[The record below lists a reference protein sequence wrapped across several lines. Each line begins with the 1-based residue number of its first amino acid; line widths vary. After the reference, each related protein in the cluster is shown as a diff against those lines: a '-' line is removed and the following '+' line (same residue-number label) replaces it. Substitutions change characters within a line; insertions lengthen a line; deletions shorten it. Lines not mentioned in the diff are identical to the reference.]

1 MVRHKLYGII
11 ILTLFTS
18 CEIIGKR
25 YLQDEMTQV
34 PTNNKIFNRKNRNL
48 PKEID
53 TNYIYD
59 LVAVGYC
66 DKNFER
72 TRESPVLGAYYIQFY
87 NNGAVRFMDYLEPN
101 PEKSGNRGVFYI
113 RNEKMFIDKF
123 GLSSDRSGIT
133 YPYTLKVDGDYIYLR
148 TFQKE
153 FFSESSESLCFV
165 YKKSDERISE
175 EWQKYP
181 SDW

>member
-1 MVRHKLYGII
+1 MIKDKLLYGII

-25 YLQDEMTQV
+25 YLQDKMTQV

-66 DKNFER
+66 DKNFEQ
-72 TRESPVLGAYYIQFY
+72 TRESSVLVAYYIQLY
-87 NNGAVRFMDYLEPN
+87 NNGAVRLEPN
-101 PEKSGNRGVFYI
+101 PKKSGNRGVF
-113 RNEKMFIDKF
+113 
-123 GLSSDRSGIT
+123 L
-133 YPYTLKVDGDYIYLR
+133 
-148 TFQKE
+148 
-153 FFSESSESLCFV
+153 
-165 YKKSDERISE
+165 YKK
-175 EWQKYP
+175 
-181 SDW
+181 

>member
-25 YLQDEMTQV
+25 YLQDKMTQV

-48 PKEID
+48 PNEIE
-53 TNYIYD
+53 TNHIYD

-87 NNGAVRFMDYLEPN
+87 NNGAVRIIDYLEPN

-113 RNEKMFIDKF
+113 KNEKMFIDKF
-123 GLSSDRSGIT
+123 GLFSDRSGTT
-133 YPYTLKVDGDYIYLR
+133 YSYSIKIEGDYIYLR
-148 TFQKE
+148 TFQKV
-153 FFSESSESLCFV
+153 FFSESLESLCFV
-165 YKKSDERISE
+165 YKKSDERTPE
-175 EWQKYP
+175 EWKKYDV
-181 SDW
+181 DW

>member
-1 MVRHKLYGII
+1 MMIKDKLLYGII

-25 YLQDEMTQV
+25 YLQDKMTQV

-48 PKEID
+48 LKEID

-72 TRESPVLGAYYIQFY
+72 TRESLVLGAYHIQFIIM
-87 NNGAVRFMDYLEPN
+87 A
-101 PEKSGNRGVFYI
+101 
-113 RNEKMFIDKF
+113 
-123 GLSSDRSGIT
+123 
-133 YPYTLKVDGDYIYLR
+133 
-148 TFQKE
+148 Q
-153 FFSESSESLCFV
+153 
-165 YKKSDERISE
+165 
-175 EWQKYP
+175 
-181 SDW
+181 

>member
-25 YLQDEMTQV
+25 YLQDKMTQV
-34 PTNNKIFNRKNRNL
+34 PTNNKIFNWKNRNL

-59 LVAVGYC
+59 LVTVGYC

-72 TRESPVLGAYYIQFY
+72 TRESSVLGAYYIQFY

-101 PEKSGNRGVFYI
+101 PENSGNQ
-113 RNEKMFIDKF
+113 KMFIDKF

-133 YPYTLKVDGDYIYLR
+133 YSYRLKVEGDYIYLR
-148 TFQKE
+148 RFQKV

-165 YKKSDERISE
+165 YKKSDEKIPE
-175 EWQKYP
+175 DWQKYP
-181 SDW
+181 ADW

>member
-1 MVRHKLYGII
+1 MIKDKLLYGII

-25 YLQDEMTQV
+25 YLQDKMTQV

-53 TNYIYD
+53 ANYIYD

-66 DKNFER
+66 DKNFEQ

-87 NNGAVRFMDYLEPN
+87 NNGAVRFINYLEPN
-101 PEKSGNRGVFYI
+101 SEKSGSRGVFYI

-133 YPYTLKVDGDYIYLR
+133 YSYSVKVEGDYIFLLDDNFLVPRNEYI
-148 TFQKE
+148 
-153 FFSESSESLCFV
+153 CFV
-165 YKKSDERISE
+165 YKKSAERILAD
-175 EWQKYP
+175 WKKYP

>member
-1 MVRHKLYGII
+1 MIKDKLLYGII

-25 YLQDEMTQV
+25 YLQDKMTQV

-87 NNGAVRFMDYLEPN
+87 NNGAVRFINYLEPN

-123 GLSSDRSGIT
+123 GLSSDRSGII
-133 YPYTLKVDGDYIYLR
+133 YSYRLKVEGDYIYL
-148 TFQKE
+148 
-153 FFSESSESLCFV
+153 
-165 YKKSDERISE
+165 
-175 EWQKYP
+175 
-181 SDW
+181 

>member
-1 MVRHKLYGII
+1 MFI
-11 ILTLFTS
+11 S

-25 YLQDEMTQV
+25 YLQDKMTQV

-48 PKEID
+48 PKEIGA
-53 TNYIYD
+53 NYIYD

-101 PEKSGNRGVFYI
+101 SEKSGDRGVF
-113 RNEKMFIDKF
+113 
-123 GLSSDRSGIT
+123 L
-133 YPYTLKVDGDYIYLR
+133 
-148 TFQKE
+148 
-153 FFSESSESLCFV
+153 
-165 YKKSDERISE
+165 YKKRKDV
-175 EWQKYP
+175 Y
-181 SDW
+181 

>member
-1 MVRHKLYGII
+1 MVRYKLYGII

-25 YLQDEMTQV
+25 YLQDKMTQV
-34 PTNNKIFNRKNRNL
+34 PTNNKIFNWKNRNL

-59 LVAVGYC
+59 LVTVGYC

-72 TRESPVLGAYYIQFY
+72 TRESSVLGAYYIQFY

-101 PEKSGNRGVFYI
+101 PENSGNQ
-113 RNEKMFIDKF
+113 KMFIDKF

-133 YPYTLKVDGDYIYLR
+133 YSYRLKVEGDYIYLR
-148 TFQKE
+148 AFQKV

-165 YKKSDERISE
+165 YKKSAERIPE
-175 EWQKYP
+175 DWKKYP
-181 SDW
+181 ADR

>member
-1 MVRHKLYGII
+1 MGRDIYKIKWPKFPQITKY
-11 ILTLFTS
+11 LT
-18 CEIIGKR
+18 E
-25 YLQDEMTQV
+25 
-34 PTNNKIFNRKNRNL
+34 KNRNL

-87 NNGAVRFMDYLEPN
+87 NNGAVRFINYLEPN

-113 RNEKMFIDKF
+113 RNEKMFVDKF
-123 GLSSDRSGIT
+123 GLSSDRNGIT
-133 YPYTLKVDGDYIYLR
+133 YSYRLKVEGDYIYLR
-148 TFQKE
+148 KFQKV

-165 YKKSDERISE
+165 YKRSSERILE
-175 EWQKYP
+175 GWKKYP

>member
-11 ILTLFTS
+11 ILILFTS

-25 YLQDEMTQV
+25 YLQDKMTQV

-66 DKNFER
+66 DKNFEQ
-72 TRESPVLGAYYIQFY
+72 TRESSVLVAYYIQFY
-87 NNGAVRFMDYLEPN
+87 NNGAVRLEPN
-101 PEKSGNRGVFYI
+101 PKKSGNRGVF
-113 RNEKMFIDKF
+113 
-123 GLSSDRSGIT
+123 L
-133 YPYTLKVDGDYIYLR
+133 
-148 TFQKE
+148 
-153 FFSESSESLCFV
+153 
-165 YKKSDERISE
+165 YKK
-175 EWQKYP
+175 
-181 SDW
+181 

>member
-1 MVRHKLYGII
+1 
-11 ILTLFTS
+11 
-18 CEIIGKR
+18 
-25 YLQDEMTQV
+25 MTQV

-66 DKNFER
+66 DKN
-72 TRESPVLGAYYIQFY
+72 LGAYYIQFY
-87 NNGAVRFMDYLEPN
+87 NNGAMRFMDYLEPN
-101 PEKSGNRGVFYI
+101 PEKSGNRSMFYI

-133 YPYTLKVDGDYIYLR
+133 YSYRLKVEGDYIYLR
-148 TFQKE
+148 RFQKV

-165 YKKSDERISE
+165 YKKSDEKIPEDRK
-175 EWQKYP
+175 KYTV
-181 SDW
+181 DW